1 VSSATKNQKRIEI
14 KMRKRRMKKKRRRKM
29 MTSKE
34 ISQLISTICSTLPV
48 RYLLVPLSELLRFRA
63 QDPSSFRK
71 LNHLRDRGR
80 NKMTYLI
87 KDR

>member
-1 VSSATKNQKRIEI
+1 MT
-14 KMRKRRMKKKRRRKM
+14 
-29 MTSKE
+29 TSKE
-34 ISQLISTICSTLPV
+34 ISQLISTTCSTLPDL
-48 RYLLVPLSELLRFRA
+48 YLLVPLLELLRLKA